1 MTTTMMNDPFTSL
14 SVEGYGAALAS
25 ASSAP
30 GGGSAAALSAS
41 LAAAL
46 LSMSRSLGCA
56 DKNAAAIEALRQALL
71 RLVDEDSAA
80 FLPVTEAWKLPKDD
94 PNRPTVLE
102 KAHATA
108 AETPLK
114 LMTLCGELTA
124 LCEQVGRECSQSLL
138 PDVASAAALCIGALC
153 AAAAN
158 VRANTYYMKEPA
170 SLNAEA
176 DRMLREYGGKARGVF
191 AELYG
196 RLEK

>member
-1 MTTTMMNDPFTSL
+1 MTESFASL

-30 GGGSAAALSAS
+30 GGGSAAALCAS

-46 LSMSRSLGCA
+46 LSMSRALGCA
-56 DKNAAAIEALRQALL
+56 DKNTAALEALRLELL

-80 FLPVTEAWKLPKDD
+80 FVPVTEAWKLPKDD
-94 PNRPTVLE
+94 PNRSAVLE

-124 LCEQVGRECSQSLL
+124 LCEQVCRECSQSLL

-158 VRANTYYMKEPA
+158 VRANTYYMKKPA
-170 SLNAEA
+170 ALNAEA

-191 AELYG
+191 AEIYG
-196 RLEK
+196 KLEK